1 MLQPDLADIIDE
13 KVDDSMLTLSIK
25 QKMLLSFSAIG
36 ILLLAGNSFFYYSLH
51 QVQISYSNIE
61 TLAVPVQKQSDSLQ
75 LVLVKMSR
83 LATLAHSQTSSAE
96 LTHSQ
101 QGFNALEQKYQNIE
115 NELKQRV
122 SDQSQMQSSL
132 NDAQKH
138 YQAYQQQTLAMFN
151 AKLANEQAKQHYQT
165 LLNQFIEAKT
175 QASNAMIDLETIS
188 LPDNPALLEEIIGT
202 GTRIDDMLYT
212 LTNTLSELTHALDV
226 NTVNSHKQDVA
237 ILLGNLNTNFS
248 FLKQQSSGIDTLGL
262 LQTFEQQASIL
273 NRLVSSPGELYQ
285 AQQQVVDTHTQAE
298 LHFKNAE
305 QEFNANTLALDKL
318 VTLADR
324 RFSQLQNIANSDIQ
338 QGQTLA
344 IALTVI
350 FVLMVSFIS
359 FFTLRAMLTPL
370 SLANSA
376 LANIARGDLSKRIP
390 KRHNDEFGKLIDNMN
405 TLCDDLAK
413 LLTHIS
419 NDAHSLD
426 NSATQTHQQGQSIA
440 NAASAQIERINGTKA
455 LTEQMFTSSNLV
467 AEQASS
473 SATQITQAS
482 RHSQQA
488 QLIAANN
495 QAQIAELSTE
505 LSESVAIMSRLSA
518 HSHNIGGI
526 LTTISSIAE
535 QTNLLALNAA
545 IEAARAGEHGRGF
558 AVVAD
563 EVRSLASR
571 TQASTAEIQKMILA
585 LQQETTTAS
594 TAISSGQKQANDCVE
609 QSKTLHHAIAQIEA
623 TFSAINEMSLQITQ
637 AAHEQLDYS
646 RHIESSM
653 GEVALAADQNAHEAM
668 DMAKRSDQVTQLAH
682 SLTRSVERFTL

>member
-1 MLQPDLADIIDE
+1 
-13 KVDDSMLTLSIK
+13 MLTLSIK

-36 ILLLAGNSFFYYSLH
+36 ILLLAGNSFFYYSLY

-61 TLAVPVQKQSDSLQ
+61 TLAIPVQKQSNNLQ

-83 LATLAHSQTSSAE
+83 LATLAHSQNDTAE
-96 LTHSQ
+96 LMQSQ
-101 QGFNALEQKYQNIE
+101 KGFNALEHKYQSIE
-115 NELKQRV
+115 NELKQMV
-122 SDQSQMQSSL
+122 SDQPQMQASL
-132 NDAQKH
+132 NEAQKR
-138 YQAYQQQTLAMFN
+138 YQAYQQQSQDMFS
-151 AKLANEQAKQHYQT
+151 AKLANEQAKQHYKT
-165 LLNQFIEAKT
+165 LFNQFIEAKT

-212 LTNTLSELTHALDV
+212 LTNTMSELTHAQDSHSI
-226 NTVNSHKQDVA
+226 NSHKQDIA
-237 ILLGNLNTNFS
+237 LLLGNLSTNFT
-248 FLKQQSSGIDTLGL
+248 FLKQQASGINTLGL
-262 LQTFEQQASIL
+262 LEIFEQQATIF
-273 NRLVSSPGELYQ
+273 NRLLSTPGELYL
-285 AQQQVVDTHTQAE
+285 AQQQVVDNHTQAE
-298 LHFKNAE
+298 QHFKNTE

-318 VTLADR
+318 LALADR
-324 RFSQLQNIANSDIQ
+324 RFSLLQNIANDDIQ
-338 QGQTLA
+338 RGQTLA
-344 IALTVI
+344 IVLAAM
-350 FVLMVSFIS
+350 FVFMVSSIS
-359 FFTLRAMLTPL
+359 FFTLRAMLVPL
-370 SLANSA
+370 TSANSA

-390 KRHNDEFGKLIDNMN
+390 KRHNDEFGVLIDNMN

-440 NAASAQIERINGTKA
+440 NAATAQIERINGTKA

-482 RHSQQA
+482 KHSQQA
-488 QLIAANN
+488 QLIAADN
-495 QAQIAELSTE
+495 QAKIAELSTK
-505 LSESVAIMSRLSA
+505 LSDSVAIMSRLSA

-571 TQASTAEIQKMILA
+571 TQASTAEIQQMILA

-594 TAISSGQKQANDCVE
+594 TAISSGQTQANDCVD
-609 QSKTLHHAIAQIEA
+609 QSKTLHHAIAQIEV
-623 TFSAINEMSLQITQ
+623 TLSAINEMSLQITQ
-637 AAHEQLDYS
+637 AAHQQLDYS

-653 GEVALAADQNAHEAM
+653 GEVAFAADQNAHEAM

>member
-1 MLQPDLADIIDE
+1 
-13 KVDDSMLTLSIK
+13 
-25 QKMLLSFSAIG
+25 
-36 ILLLAGNSFFYYSLH
+36 
-51 QVQISYSNIE
+51 
-61 TLAVPVQKQSDSLQ
+61 
-75 LVLVKMSR
+75 
-83 LATLAHSQTSSAE
+83 
-96 LTHSQ
+96 
-101 QGFNALEQKYQNIE
+101 
-115 NELKQRV
+115 
-122 SDQSQMQSSL
+122 
-132 NDAQKH
+132 
-138 YQAYQQQTLAMFN
+138 
-151 AKLANEQAKQHYQT
+151 
-165 LLNQFIEAKT
+165 
-175 QASNAMIDLETIS
+175 
-188 LPDNPALLEEIIGT
+188 
-202 GTRIDDMLYT
+202 DMLYT